1 MELISY
7 INDIREE
14 RALKGSKILQYLDD
28 LKRELALASIEIYK
42 MSLWRICPEQQI
54 LNTGKPV
61 VCDVR
66 SFNEFKNVEEE
77 DGN

>member
-42 MSLWRICPEQQI
+42 MSL
-54 LNTGKPV
+54 
-61 VCDVR
+61 
-66 SFNEFKNVEEE
+66 
-77 DGN
+77 